1 MEVNLSTDAE
11 LKAFLT
17 KLWDDGIEL
26 PIKIKVTQARKTS
39 WPMKKT
45 WRMWM
50 TETADWMA
58 NNGATMPLVIRADG
72 TVFGKRRF
80 NPQDAH
86 ELWVSTWMGIDADG
100 ERYKTASGDKG
111 EMVNMMEKHC
121 AWAVER
127 GLKLT
132 IPAHGEYMTYREAQ
146 TQ

>member
-1 MEVNLSTDAE
+1 MEANLTTDAE

-17 KLWDDGIEL
+17 KLWDNGIEL

-50 TETADWMA
+50 SETATFMA

-72 TVFGKRRF
+72 TTHGSRPF
-80 NPQDAH
+80 NSDDAH
-86 ELWVSTWMGIDADG
+86 ELWIRHWMGVDADG

-111 EMVNMMEKHC
+111 EMVSMMDQHC

-127 GLKLT
+127 GLTLT
-132 IPAHGEYMTYREAQ
+132 IPAHSEYMKYREAQ
-146 TQ
+146 QC